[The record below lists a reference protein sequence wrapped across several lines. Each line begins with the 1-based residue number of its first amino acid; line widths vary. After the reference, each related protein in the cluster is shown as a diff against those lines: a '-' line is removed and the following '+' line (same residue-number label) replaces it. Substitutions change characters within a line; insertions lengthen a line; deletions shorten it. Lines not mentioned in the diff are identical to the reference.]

1 MIYDFN
7 FGQNF
12 TALLPARLRLPR
24 WVAWMS
30 VLAIPLQWARD
41 MFFNSYV
48 NGSTDPIYIGGF
60 SYIKGRRVRYGTAIY
75 EAINVP
81 PIGANPTDA
90 NYWYKVQDSW
100 VGLAERITYT
110 SQKIRLEYALNRNFG
125 VTVSLPFAGADH
137 ATQIYI
143 PNSTAA
149 NNPFVIGGATPSVVY
164 ATEAYATNYVINS
177 YNLNGLD
184 FSVYVPS
191 SYYSPTI
198 ALSMAQFIDKYVTAG
213 ILYTITPY

>member
-7 FGQNF
+7 FSQNF
-12 TALLPARLRLPR
+12 TALLPARLRLTR
-24 WVAWMS
+24 WMAWMS
-30 VLAIPLQWARD
+30 VLAVPLQWARD

-48 NGSTDPIYIGGF
+48 NGSSDPIYSAIVG
-60 SYIKGRRVRYGTAIY
+60 YIKGRRVRYGTAIY

-81 PIGANPTDA
+81 PVGTLPTDA

-100 VGLAERITYT
+100 VGFAERITYT
-110 SQKIRLEYALNRNFG
+110 AQKIRLEYALNRNFG
-125 VTVSLPFAGADH
+125 INVSLPFAGSDH

-143 PNSTAA
+143 VNSTAA

-164 ATEAYATNYVINS
+164 ATDAYATNYVINS
-177 YNLNGLD
+177 YDLSGSG
-184 FSVYVPS
+184 FIVYVPAG
-191 SYYSPTI
+191 YHSPTI

-213 ILYTITPY
+213 ILYTITSY